1 MKSIKRF
8 VPLMLVLALVAAACG
23 DDDEGNENGN
33 GQGTAGTLAAVQDR
47 GTLRCGV
54 NSVVPGF
61 GLVDDEGNY
70 DGFDVE
76 FCRVIAASVLGDST
90 LVEYVPLG
98 VEDRLTAL
106 QAGEI
111 DVLIRNTTWTA
122 TRDGQEGLTFVFT
135 TFYDGQGVMVP
146 AASGYT
152 TLEDLADA
160 DVCTLPATTT
170 ELNLTSAFN
179 ARGIP
184 FNPVIIG
191 DSSEIRSAYEAGQ
204 CEVWTSD
211 RSQLAAFKLAIESE
225 GGAEQ
230 LIMDEVISKEPLG
243 PVVRDGDSEWA
254 QVVEWSVM
262 ATVIAWE
269 FGIDSTNVG
278 QFTTDDPNPAIARFV
293 GGADPALGL
302 STDFAVKI
310 ISQVGNY
317 EEIYNRHVAP
327 LGLPLDGSVNDLW
340 INGGLMYAP
349 PYV

>member
-1 MKSIKRF
+1 MRIKRF
-8 VPLMLVLALVAAACG
+8 AVMLLALTLVAVACG
-23 DDDEGNENGN
+23 DDDGGN
-33 GQGTAGTLAAVQDR
+33 GGGGTLDAVRDR
-47 GTLRCGV
+47 GTLLCGV
-54 NSVVPGF
+54 NSVLPGF
-61 GLVDDEGNY
+61 GIVDEAGNF

-76 FCRVIAASVLGDST
+76 FCGVIAAGVLGDANA
-90 LVEYVPLG
+90 VEYVPLG

-135 TFYDGQGVMVP
+135 TFHDGQGVMVP
-146 AASGYT
+146 AATGFT

-160 DVCTLPATTT
+160 NVCTLPGTTT
-170 ELNLTSAFN
+170 ELNLTSVFN

-184 FNPVIIG
+184 FNPVVLG

-230 LIMDEVISKEPLG
+230 LILDDVISKEPLG

-254 QVVEWSVM
+254 QAVQWSVM
-262 ATVIAWE
+262 ATIAAWE
-269 FGIDSTNVG
+269 FGIDSTNIG
-278 QFTTDDPNPAIARFV
+278 GFTTDDPNPAIARFV
-293 GGADPALGL
+293 GGADPSLGL
-302 STDFAVKI
+302 STDFAVQI

-327 LGLPLDGSVNDLW
+327 LGLPLEGSVNDLW
-340 INGGLMYAP
+340 TNGGLMYVP
-349 PYV
+349 PYL